1 MIRQYFQS
9 LRGDS
14 RAVTAVEFALIAP
27 VFLTLVLGAFNVGQI
42 VYGQSLL
49 DGAVQQ
55 AARSSALETG
65 DTAAA
70 DAQVERQVSKILP
83 GAEVISSR
91 VSYFDFADIGR
102 PEQWNDADT
111 NGTCNDGES
120 YFDENGNEQWDADI
134 GVEGNGGAG
143 DVTIYSVE
151 VVYEPFF
158 SLFFAP
164 DSWGETTL
172 NSTTVRKNQPFADQ
186 AEYGREPGICT

>member
-1 MIRQYFQS
+1 MISRT
-9 LRGDS
+9 LPDLLEDS
-14 RAVTAVEFALIAP
+14 RAVSAVEFALVAP
-27 VFLTLVLGAFNVGQI
+27 VFLTLMLGAFNVGQI

-70 DAQVERQVSKILP
+70 DAHVEQLVSRILP
-83 GAEVISSR
+83 GAAVTSSR

-102 PEQWNDADT
+102 PEQWNDADA
-111 NGTCNDGES
+111 NGTCDDGEA
-120 YFDENGNEQWDADI
+120 YTDENGSGEWEADV
-134 GVEGNGGAG
+134 GVDGNGGAG
-143 DVTIYSVE
+143 DVIIYSVE
-151 VVYEPFF
+151 VKYEPFF

-172 NSTTVRKNQPFADQ
+172 GATTVRKNQPFADQ
-186 AEYGREPGICT
+186 AEYGSGAGVCA